1 MRAPLRHA
9 LAALRDAG
17 LRVERIEHGRH
28 TEIFIEGGNIL
39 RLHRGSRM
47 SRAFERGLRSSIRKW
62 GSP

>member
-9 LAALRDAG
+9 LAALHAAG

-28 TEIFIEGGNIL
+28 TEIYIEGGSIL
-39 RLHRGSRM
+39 RIHRGSRV

-62 GSP
+62 SA

>member
-1 MRAPLRHA
+1 

-28 TEIFIEGGNIL
+28 TEIYIEGGSIL
-39 RLHRGSRM
+39 RIHRGSHV

-62 GSP
+62 SA

>member
-1 MRAPLRHA
+1 MRASLRHA

-28 TEIFIEGGNIL
+28 TEIYIEGGSIL
-39 RLHRGSRM
+39 RIHRGSRV

-62 GSP
+62 SA